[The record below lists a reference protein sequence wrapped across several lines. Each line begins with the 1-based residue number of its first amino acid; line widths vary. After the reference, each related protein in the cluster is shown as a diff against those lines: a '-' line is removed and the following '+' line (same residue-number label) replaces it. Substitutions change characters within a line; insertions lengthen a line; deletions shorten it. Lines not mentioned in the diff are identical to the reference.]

1 MGICGFVAKAAEQN
15 GGPVIQFP
23 SVPQDRLAV
32 TSYPFRA
39 YIESPTN
46 RGRRHDLPPMDLTQ
60 FPAMVAEKFGV
71 YNVNPLIDHFR
82 STEPAYIDK
91 FQRSLIDAH
100 SHIVDLGLPGRPF
113 YSPDRAV
120 RQLAV
125 ESGQKWVQLA
135 QAVGSPSVRQHISSS
150 GNGPADVN
158 LAAES
163 LAQLAEYGGKHGVVI
178 NLEND
183 SLVAEDP
190 FFLIQ
195 VINKVD
201 NPYLRALPDFGNSLV
216 GHNDEYNRKAVSGMF
231 TRVFNMCH
239 VKDKVTSSG
248 HIYKVDLHDMFGIA
262 KASGYRGYFSM
273 EFDTNGGDPFSGTRQ
288 LVEATLKDLT

>member
-1 MGICGFVAKAAEQN
+1 MGICGFAAKAAEQN
-15 GGPVIQFP
+15 GGSVIQFP
-23 SVPQDRLAV
+23 SKPQNRLAV

-46 RGRRHDLPPMDLTQ
+46 RGRRHDLPGMDLTQ

-91 FQRSLIDAH
+91 FRRSLTDAH

-113 YSPDRAV
+113 YSSDRTV
-120 RQLAV
+120 RQSAV

-183 SLVAEDP
+183 SPVAEDP

-248 HIYKVDLHDMFGIA
+248 QIYNVNLDDMFGIA
-262 KASGYRGYFSM
+262 EASGYRGYFSM

-288 LVEATLKDLT
+288 LVEATLKHLT